1 MHHSREYSNSFGPH
15 YFTVDNDAVKQAFF
29 GLKSFEFHLVLHS
42 CSKELKTSEVCR
54 KYSQVQHRD
63 VLPLLQLSQ

>member
-15 YFTVDNDAVKQAFF
+15 YFTVDNDAAKQPFS
-29 GLKSFEFHLVLHS
+29 GLKSFEFQLVLNS
-42 CSKELKTSEVCR
+42 CSKELRPSEVCR